1 MFPLVLEMSGK
12 RKMQELHGHL
22 FLMTRD
28 PIQLVVSPSIPI
40 IQTLFGSE
48 QAKIWVGVIL
58 DMGMVFIVLTTG
70 VIRGPIWV

>member
-1 MFPLVLEMSGK
+1 MFLLVLEMSGK
-12 RKMQELHGHL
+12 QKMQELRGHL

-28 PIQLVVSPSIPI
+28 PIQLDVSPLIPI

>member
-1 MFPLVLEMSGK
+1 MFLLVLEMSGK
-12 RKMQELHGHL
+12 RKMQELRGHL

-28 PIQLVVSPSIPI
+28 LIQLVVSPLIPI

-70 VIRGPIWV
+70 VRRGPIWV